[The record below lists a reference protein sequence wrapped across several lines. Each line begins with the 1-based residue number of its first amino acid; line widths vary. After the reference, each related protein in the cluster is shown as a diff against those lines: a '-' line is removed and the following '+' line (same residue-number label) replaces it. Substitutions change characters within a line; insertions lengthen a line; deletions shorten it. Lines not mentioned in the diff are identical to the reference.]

1 VRRFF
6 FEKKAGRRQTK
17 KLFDSGL
24 WALATPTPTAQRNKV
39 FLLRAGRSGFSSEKE
54 VLNF

>member
-1 VRRFF
+1 VKLFF